1 MSTYRNCSGPVT
13 STAPATQ
20 SIQPA
25 RLAGTP
31 PEWLPLP
38 APQCAL
44 LSACA
49 ARQSRTACVSSSA
62 AAAAAL
68 DAARPSDV
76 PAALSQVS
84 LAGACP
90 GGASAGFLQYGA
102 DRLSPE
108 NRSMCAG

>member
-1 MSTYRNCSGPVT
+1 MSPYWQLQRPRHEHGSGYAKHPAHKT
-13 STAPATQ
+13 SWNPTRVAP
-20 SIQPA
+20 S
-25 RLAGTP
+25 
-31 PEWLPLP
+31 P

-68 DAARPSDV
+68 DATRPSDV